1 MKKTAKLLFLGLI
14 AFQWVAGA
22 WLGITVRDLSP
33 ELAARYGIHRS
44 VGVLVSG
51 VHLNSPAMTAGL
63 REGDLLLSLND
74 EKISDTKA
82 LKQLI
87 TRLSAGLEIEILVL
101 RNQQKVNIHLVLGR
115 SPRDQA

>member
-1 MKKTAKLLFLGLI
+1 MKKTAKMLFLGLI

-33 ELAARYGIHRS
+33 ELAARYGIHQS
-44 VGVLVSG
+44 TGVVVAG

-74 EKISDTKA
+74 QKISDTKN

-87 TRLSAGLEIEILVL
+87 SGLSPGLEIELVVL
-101 RNQQKVNIHLVLGR
+101 RNQQKVNLHLVLGR

>member
-1 MKKTAKLLFLGLI
+1 MKKTAKLLFFGLI

-33 ELAARYGIHRS
+33 ELAARYGIHQRG
-44 VGVLVSG
+44 GVIVSG

-74 EKISDTKA
+74 EQISDTKM

-87 TRLSAGLEIEILVL
+87 IGLSPGLEIEMVVL
-101 RNQQKVNIHLVLGR
+101 RNQKKVKLHLVLGR